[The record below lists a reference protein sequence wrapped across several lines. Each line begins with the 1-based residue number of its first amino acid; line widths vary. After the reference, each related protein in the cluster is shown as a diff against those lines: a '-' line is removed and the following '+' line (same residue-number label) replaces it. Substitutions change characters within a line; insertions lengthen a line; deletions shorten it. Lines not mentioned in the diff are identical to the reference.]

1 LPEAN
6 VITGLTNFLELVTKP
21 VIGEGLLLRGQRCS
35 SWEMIPGIG
44 RRRPR
49 QPETTLLEVEQRLV
63 SGFKRQSLPHLDR
76 ALNDEWDVLA
86 MAQHHGLATRLL
98 DWTSNPLA
106 ALWFAVR
113 QPPLDG
119 REGVVYAY
127 ATKRTDFVNREDC
140 PSPYEIDRT
149 LFFQPSHLTARI
161 VAQQG
166 WFSVHTWNKKKQ
178 RFARFDHLSR
188 YRQRLARLVIPPER
202 FIVLRSELNQMAVND
217 ATQFPDLDGLS
228 RHLNWFNSAPGEEPE
243 GPLTET

>member
-1 LPEAN
+1 M
-6 VITGLTNFLELVTKP
+6 ITGLPHFLELVTQE
-21 VIGEGLLLRGQRCS
+21 IAAEGLLLRGQRCS
-35 SWEMIPGIG
+35 WEMMPSIG

-49 QPETTLLEVEQRLV
+49 QTGTTLLDVEQRLV
-63 SGFKRQSLPHLDR
+63 AGFRRQSLPHLDR
-76 ALNDEWDVLA
+76 DLDDEWDVLA

-113 QPPLDG
+113 EPPLDG

-127 ATKRTDFVNREDC
+127 AARSGDFVNSEDC

-166 WFSVHTWNKKKQ
+166 WFSVHTWNRNRN
-178 RFARFDHLSR
+178 RFARFDHLNR
-188 YRQRLARLVIPPER
+188 YRERLLRMVIPPEL
-202 FIVLRSELNQMAVND
+202 FATLRWELDRMAVNE

-228 RHLNWFNSAPGEEPE
+228 RHLNWSNSVPNEEDE
-243 GPLTET
+243 EALTST